1 MGGDAGGGGGGSG
14 AGAGAAARAVQDAQE
29 SLLARV
35 PVKHFNERE
44 RARCAFERR
53 ASEFT
58 AQLSSGFNLL
68 FHGFGSKRLL
78 LEGLAETLAQQSS
91 PREAAAVGEAD
102 AGRKGATGATAAA
115 GAGAGAVA
123 GAGSTP
129 PGAVVVVDGF
139 NPGLTVREVLCAV
152 ALVLQPRAEVTP
164 LSSVETLLGLALQG
178 AAAGLENRVYL
189 VLHNIDGPSLR
200 TAEAQE
206 ALAALAA
213 APHILLAASVDHVHA
228 PAMWDK
234 DALARFN
241 WLFHNV
247 TTFTPYSAET
257 AHIPHAMQERAAED
271 ASRRAAVVLRGL
283 TPNARAVFAALSEMQ
298 EAAVESQGGGEPL
311 GPTQHELY
319 SACREKFLVSSEF
332 TLQSHLIEFRDH
344 ELVEHYVGDDGAER
358 LRIPFPAE
366 AVRNILRLAE
376 EG

>member
-1 MGGDAGGGGGGSG
+1 
-14 AGAGAAARAVQDAQE
+14 
-29 SLLARV
+29 
-35 PVKHFNERE
+35 
-44 RARCAFERR
+44 
-53 ASEFT
+53 
-58 AQLSSGFNLL
+58 
-68 FHGFGSKRLL
+68 
-78 LEGLAETLAQQSS
+78 
-91 PREAAAVGEAD
+91 
-102 AGRKGATGATAAA
+102 
-115 GAGAGAVA
+115 
-123 GAGSTP
+123 
-129 PGAVVVVDGF
+129 VVVVDGF
-139 NPGLTVREVLCAV
+139 NPGLTMREVLCAV

-164 LSSVETLLGLALQG
+164 LSPVETLLGLALQG
-178 AAAGLENRVYL
+178 VAAGLENRVYL

-213 APHILLAASVDHVHA
+213 APHVLLAASVDHVHA

-283 TPNARAVFAALSEMQ
+283 TPNARAVFAALSDMQ

-311 GPTQHELY
+311 CPTQHELY

>member
-1 MGGDAGGGGGGSG
+1 M
-14 AGAGAAARAVQDAQE
+14 
-29 SLLARV
+29 
-35 PVKHFNERE
+35 
-44 RARCAFERR
+44 
-53 ASEFT
+53 
-58 AQLSSGFNLL
+58 
-68 FHGFGSKRLL
+68 
-78 LEGLAETLAQQSS
+78 
-91 PREAAAVGEAD
+91 
-102 AGRKGATGATAAA
+102 
-115 GAGAGAVA
+115 
-123 GAGSTP
+123 
-129 PGAVVVVDGF
+129 
-139 NPGLTVREVLCAV
+139 
-152 ALVLQPRAEVTP
+152 TP
-164 LSSVETLLGLALQG
+164 LSSVDTLLGLALQG

-213 APHILLAASVDHVHA
+213 TPHVMLVASVDHVHA

-298 EAAVESQGGGEPL
+298 EAAAESQGGGEPL

-344 ELVEHYVGDDGAER
+344 ELVEHYIGDDGAER

-376 EG
+376 DG

>member
-1 MGGDAGGGGGGSG
+1 M
-14 AGAGAAARAVQDAQE
+14 QDAQE

-53 ASEFT
+53 APEFA

-78 LEGLAETLAQQSS
+78 LEGLAETLAQQNS
-91 PREAAAVGEAD
+91 PPGGGAAGE
-102 AGRKGATGATAAA
+102 AAA
-115 GAGAGAVA
+115 GAGAAAGPAA
-123 GAGSTP
+123 GGGAGSAP
-129 PGAVVVVDGF
+129 AGAVVVVDGF

-164 LSSVETLLGLALQG
+164 LSSVDTLLGLALQG

-206 ALAALAA
+206 ALATLAA
-213 APHILLAASVDHVHA
+213 APHVMLVASVDHVHA

-298 EAAVESQGGGEPL
+298 EAAAESQGGGEPL

-344 ELVEHYVGDDGAER
+344 ELVEHYIGDDGAER